1 MTEVVYHGTYGGYE
15 LTTSIVERY
24 NELAG
29 TKYGTDNIGIYEAAK
44 VINRHDSY
52 LVQAV
57 REYLN
62 KEDTPSVPKIWLEIK
77 KLKGNKYII
86 DEYDGW
92 ETVQEPDDI
101 EWIEVDD

>member
-1 MTEVVYHGTYGGYE
+1 MVEVVYHDTYGGYE

-29 TKYGTDNIGIYEAAK
+29 TKYETDDMGIFVAADE
-44 VINRHDSY
+44 INRHDPF
-52 LVQAV
+52 LVKAV

-62 KEDTPSVPKIWLEIK
+62 EENTTSVPKIWLEIK
-77 KLKGNKYII
+77 SLKGNKYII

-101 EWIEVDD
+101 EWIEVND

>member
-1 MTEVVYHGTYGGYE
+1 MTEVVYHSTYGGYE

-29 TKYGTDNIGIYEAAK
+29 TKYETDDMGTFVAADE
-44 VINRHDSY
+44 INRHDPY

-57 REYLN
+57 REYLD
-62 KEDTPSVPKIWLEIK
+62 KEDASSVLKIRLEIK

-101 EWIEVDD
+101 EWIEVK